1 VLVELT
7 LNLVWGMVALSLLAV
22 VYRGV
27 RRGGVQISMASAMLL
42 AALICLI
49 VLPAI
54 SASDDLLDARQAGL
68 PLSGQTWRMLS
79 EGVSAGVELPPIALY
94 LVLLLCSVT
103 VILAVFQDRWSV
115 RLLTGRLTVS
125 QRLRPPPCAA
135 R

>member
-1 VLVELT
+1 
-7 LNLVWGMVALSLLAV
+7 
-22 VYRGV
+22 
-27 RRGGVQISMASAMLL
+27 MLL